1 MKKAN
6 TKGQQIHFRRC
17 LRVRKKLA
25 GTGERPRM
33 CVVKTNKHL
42 YVQLI
47 DDVKGVTVASA
58 NTCAKSFQVEVF
70 SRRNKANARLIG
82 EEIAQKAKALGI
94 AQVVFDRGGSKFH
107 GILAELADAARQQG
121 LYC

>member
-6 TKGQQIHFRRC
+6 IKAQTIRVRRS
-17 LRVRKKLA
+17 LRVRKKLT
-25 GTGERPRM
+25 GTSNRPRM

-47 DDVKGVTVASA
+47 DDIKGVTLASA
-58 NTCAKSFQVEVF
+58 TTCAKSFQIDAF
-70 SRRNKANARLIG
+70 SRRNKMSARILG
-82 EEIAQKAKALGI
+82 EEIAQKAKTLGI
-94 AQVVFDRGGSKFH
+94 EQVIFDRGSAKFH
-107 GILAELADAARQQG
+107 GIFADLADAARQMG

>member
-6 TKGQQIHFRRC
+6 TKGQQIRLRRS
-17 LRVRKKLA
+17 LRVRKKLS

-47 DDVKGVTVASA
+47 DDVLGVTVASA
-58 NTCAKSFQVEVF
+58 NTCTKSFTSEAF
-70 SRRNKANARLIG
+70 SKRNKANARIIG

-107 GILAELADAARQQG
+107 GIFAELADAARQLG